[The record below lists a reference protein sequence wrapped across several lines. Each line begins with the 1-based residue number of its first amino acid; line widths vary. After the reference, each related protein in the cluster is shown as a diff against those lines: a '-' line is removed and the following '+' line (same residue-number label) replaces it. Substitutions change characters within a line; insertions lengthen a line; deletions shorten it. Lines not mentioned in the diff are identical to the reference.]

1 MYTLKYAEVLDD
13 TSVDARRDEAA
24 AIEQSIEMLEL
35 AAEKGPRSREAI
47 EALYYLRRLWSLLI
61 EDLARP
67 ENGLPESLRADL
79 ISIGIWM
86 MREAESI
93 RTGGSE
99 NFKGLIDISR
109 IIVAGLK

>member
-13 TSVDARRDEAA
+13 TSADARRNEAA

-35 AAEKGPRSREAI
+35 AAEMGPRSREAI
-47 EALYYLRRLWSLLI
+47 EALYNLRRLWSLLI

-67 ENGLPESLRADL
+67 ENGLPEALRADL

-86 MREAESI
+86 LREAESI

>member
-1 MYTLKYAEVLDD
+1 MFTFNYAEVLDE
-13 TSVDARRDEAA
+13 TSENARENERS
-24 AIEQSIEMLEL
+24 AIEQSIEMLQE

-47 EALYYLRRLWSLLI
+47 EALFYLRRLWSLLL
-61 EDLARP
+61 EDLAKTD
-67 ENGLPESLRADL
+67 NDLPDSLRADL

-93 RTGGSE
+93 RTGESE

-109 IIVAGLK
+109 IILAGLK

>member
-13 TSVDARRDEAA
+13 KSADARRDEAA

-35 AAEKGPRSREAI
+35 AQEKGPRSREAI
-47 EALYYLRRLWSLLI
+47 EALYHLRRLWSLLI